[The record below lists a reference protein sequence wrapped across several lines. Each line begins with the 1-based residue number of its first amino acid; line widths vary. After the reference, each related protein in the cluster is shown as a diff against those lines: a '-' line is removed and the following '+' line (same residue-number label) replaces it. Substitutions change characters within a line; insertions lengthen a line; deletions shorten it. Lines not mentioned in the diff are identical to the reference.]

1 VRCRTRLARL
11 LLATVVIASALGVRQ
26 ARADSSAG
34 EPVVAAS
41 ANPELDLV
49 DPVERDLAVGASHT
63 FRIPLQAGQFVRV
76 QAEQKTIDVVLSVFG
91 PSRELVAE
99 VDDIGTRDPEPAEH
113 LAWIAAEAGLYRVVV
128 RAGPSVQASGA
139 YRLSVEDLRLAQPED
154 ERHIAAER
162 ALSAGNARN
171 VDGDYKEAALKYAEA
186 RALFHACGDRGGE
199 AMAANDQA
207 GVLSAL
213 NEFEESLR
221 LWNEARVLFQAVGN
235 HEWPARIALRI
246 GNLYLGIGDWQRTLD
261 YYEQA
266 RALYEAAGQREGEAF
281 MLLSIGCVHYRR
293 LGDHQRAL
301 EYYARALTVA
311 REIGDQA
318 QEVNVLDWTGIV
330 QRGAGDPV
338 SAMESYGQALALA
351 RATVSTFQEARI
363 LSQIGA
369 LELDLG
375 HADRALAL
383 HAQALELA
391 WRSEGSNRGGID
403 VVLQVLRSLA
413 ETYERLGRYDE
424 ALEQARAAV
433 ARAGQDARMAD
444 RAHYYAARLQRDRG
458 DLRAAH
464 DEISG
469 VLSGIE
475 SRRGRLLRDDARA
488 SLQDETHDYFELA
501 IDILMRWHQ
510 LEPEA
515 RHALEA
521 LQVAE
526 RMRARTLLDFL
537 GEAGVDLGKAVDADV
552 LARATAARRALDRAA
567 SHASDS
573 PSRAAGDAEIRRLTE
588 DYESARAE
596 IRRRSP
602 RYAALTESQ
611 PLAVSEIQNLL
622 DPQTLVLEY
631 ALGTERSY
639 LWVVSATDSQ
649 VYELAPRATI
659 EAAVLDLRTRL
670 SKRPGTAGE
679 AAALQVAATRVASLV
694 LVPAATSLRAA
705 VRWVVVGDGA
715 LQAIPFAVLPF
726 SPSTGGASSS
736 GAPFVREREIVGLP
750 SASVLAAIRTEVA
763 QRTPAPKAVAVL
775 ADPVF
780 EPSDP
785 RVRRRSAAGPRSADT
800 PRERAFERAL
810 EDTALRSGHIPRLP
824 FTRREAAAAVGL
836 EPRSQTLAALDFAA
850 SWRAATSGALAQYRI
865 VHFASHGLLD
875 AQHPELSGIVLSLV
889 DESGRSQPGFL
900 GLTDVYDLKLP
911 AELVVLSGCQT
922 GLGRQVRGEGLLG
935 LTRGFMYAGAA
946 RVVSSLWKVDDR
958 ATAEL
963 MTRFY
968 GALRGKRKLPPAA
981 ALRSAQASMA
991 ADARWR
997 APYYWAGFT
1006 LQGEW
1011 R

>member
-11 LLATVVIASALGVRQ
+11 LLATVLVPATVGVRQ
-26 ARADSSAG
+26 ARA
-34 EPVVAAS
+34 AS
-41 ANPELDLV
+41 ADVELDLV
-49 DPVERDLAVGASHT
+49 GAVERELLPGATHS
-63 FRIPLQAGQFVRV
+63 FRIALQAGQFLRVR
-76 QAEQKTIDVVLSVFG
+76 AEQKTIDVVLGAFG
-91 PSRELVAE
+91 PTGEPIAE
-99 VDDIGTRDPEPAEH
+99 VDDIGTRELEPAEH
-113 LAWIAAEAGLYRVVV
+113 LAWIAAAAGTYRVAV
-128 RAGPSVQASGA
+128 RAAPSVQTPGA
-139 YRLSVEDLRLAQPED
+139 YRLSVEDLRPAKAED
-154 ERHIAAER
+154 QQHIAAER
-162 ALSAGNARN
+162 ALSAGNALN
-171 VDGDYKEAALKYAEA
+171 VSGAYKEAALRYAEA
-186 RALFHACGDRGGE
+186 REMFRACGDRAGE
-199 AMAANDQA
+199 AAAANDQA
-207 GVLSAL
+207 SVLYAL
-213 NEFEESLR
+213 GEFEESLR
-221 LWNEARVLFQAVGN
+221 LWNEARVLFEASGN

-266 RALYEAAGQREGEAF
+266 RALYDAAGQRDGEAF
-281 MLLSIGCVHYRR
+281 LLLSIGCVHYRR
-293 LGDHQRAL
+293 LEDHQRAL
-301 EYYARALTVA
+301 EYFARALTVT
-311 REIGDQA
+311 REIGDQV

-330 QRGAGDPV
+330 QRSLGDV
-338 SAMESYGQALALA
+338 SSAKESFRQALELA
-351 RATVSTFQEARI
+351 RAIGSTFQEARI
-363 LSQIGA
+363 QSQIGA

-375 HADRALAL
+375 HADQAIAL
-383 HAQALELA
+383 HVQALELA
-391 WRSEGSNRGGID
+391 QRSDGSNRGGVD
-403 VVLQVLRSLA
+403 VLLQVLRSFA
-413 ETYERLGRYDE
+413 EIYERMGRYDE

-444 RAHYYAARLQRDRG
+444 RAHYYAARLQRDQG
-458 DLRAAH
+458 ALRAAH
-464 DEISG
+464 EEIAG
-469 VLSGIE
+469 VLASVE
-475 SRRGRLLRDDARA
+475 SRRSRLLRDAARA

-510 LEPEA
+510 HEPEA
-515 RHALEA
+515 GHALEA
-521 LQVAE
+521 LRVAE

-537 GEAGVDLGKAVDADV
+537 GEAGIDLGRAVDADV
-552 LARATAARRALDRAA
+552 RERASAARRALDRAA
-567 SHASDS
+567 SRTSGQ
-573 PSRAAGDAEIRRLTE
+573 PLRAAGDAEIRRLTE
-588 DYESARAE
+588 EYENTRAE

-611 PLAVSEIQNLL
+611 PLDVSQIQSLL

-659 EAAVLDLRTRL
+659 EAAALDLRACL
-670 SKRPGTAGE
+670 SKRPSTTAE
-679 AAALQVAATRVASLV
+679 ANALQAAAARVAALV
-694 LVPAATSLRAA
+694 LVPAATSLRVAT
-705 VRWVVVGDGA
+705 RWVVVGDGA

-726 SPSTGGASSS
+726 SPSTGGVSSA
-736 GAPFVREREIVGLP
+736 GAVLVREREIVGLP
-750 SASVLAAIRTEVA
+750 SASVLAAIRAEVE

-785 RVRRRSAAGPRSADT
+785 RVRSRRTAAPRQAET
-800 PRERAFERAL
+800 PRGRALERAL
-810 EDTALRSGHIPRLP
+810 EDTALRSGRIPRLP

-836 EPRSQTLAALDFAA
+836 EPRSQTLSALDFAA
-850 SWRAATSGALAQYRI
+850 SWHAATSGALEQYRI

-875 AQHPELSGIVLSLV
+875 ALHPELSGIVLSLV
-889 DESGRSQPGFL
+889 DENGRAQPGFL
-900 GLTDVYDLKLP
+900 GLTDVYGMKLP

-935 LTRGFMYAGAA
+935 LTRAFMYAGAA

-968 GALRGKRKLPPAA
+968 GALRGKKSLPPAA
-981 ALRSAQASMA
+981 ALRAAQASMA
-991 ADARWR
+991 ADPRWR